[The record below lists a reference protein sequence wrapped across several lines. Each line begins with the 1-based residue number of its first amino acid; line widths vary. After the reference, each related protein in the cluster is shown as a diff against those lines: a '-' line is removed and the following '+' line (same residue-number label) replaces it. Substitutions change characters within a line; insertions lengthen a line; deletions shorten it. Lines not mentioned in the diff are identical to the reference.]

1 MTRIALWLAQHQL
14 KSKTPARRLK
24 ALQRLRTV
32 IADAVVA
39 LDDKITI
46 ALLDH
51 VLTDPEVEVRCEAAS
66 ILADLRDVRTV
77 PALIR
82 ALNDPNDA
90 VQETAIA
97 ALKRL
102 DDRAAITALVPKL
115 SNGTPTVQWR
125 AAQALKSLGWR
136 PQTTAEQIHY
146 HIAVGEIKHLSGFG
160 TDAVKPLAEMLRTAT
175 SDKKVAAAGVLG
187 EIGDP
192 VVFKPLQSLLRDA
205 EPSVRSAAIYALE
218 AAGCREAVPA
228 LVAALRDSARNVRL
242 VAAQVLGTL
251 GDAQTV
257 EPLIR
262 LVDDKDWEVRQAAVK
277 SLGKLGDTRAFPTV
291 AKRLDDTDQEV
302 REVAADALGRVGNES
317 IVEKLVMTMVDAHGG
332 VRQAAARALTKIF
345 PRWESSE
352 RVQKMLPEI
361 HNALRHRDASVQN
374 AAAGLLKRVSR
385 TDAGGAGLS
394 LNSATDQRPPS
405 LTAMLRQLLSDAD
418 ADVRTAAAETI
429 GRMQLAECVEL
440 LKAAL
445 ADAEPGVR
453 LAAQNA
459 LAKLTAGDFA
469 SGSRVTFL
477 SQTAQTAPAAPVVSS
492 AVEDVLI
499 CSSFGEVL
507 HERNCRHL
515 ADWLKVLEFVLPQAE
530 QLGVLMTLGEF
541 RRLEIHTSGARVVI
555 LTVPEGG
562 VMLRVKNDFPAV
574 PLPSGAMVGDAMKD
588 AATEWLRRTP
598 SVRGVLLRGLRFSDQ
613 TIVCD
618 VDSRDLTAA
627 ALEQAYRAVADTF
640 QWLLPRQIPSAQLV
654 WSYDRTALHCV
665 RRADKTVLGAMVSA
679 KPGEADL
686 PGLDRQLAE
695 FQSLVAA

>member
-24 ALQRLRTV
+24 ALQRMRTA

-51 VLTDPEVEVRCEAAS
+51 VLTDPEAEVRQEAAA
-66 ILADLRDVRTV
+66 ILSDLRDVRTV
-77 PALIR
+77 PALIH

-102 DDRAAITALVPKL
+102 DDRAAIAALVPKL
-115 SNGTPTVQWR
+115 SNGTPTIQWR

-136 PQTTAEQIHY
+136 PQTPAQQIHY
-146 HIAVGEIKHLSGFG
+146 HIATGEIKHLSGFG

-192 VVFKPLQSLLRDA
+192 IVFRPLQSLLRDG

-218 AAGCREAVPA
+218 QAGCREAVPA

-262 LVDDKDWEVRQAAVK
+262 LVDDKDWEVRHAAVQ

-352 RVQKMLPEI
+352 RVQKLLPEI
-361 HNALRHRDASVQN
+361 QNALRHRDSSVQN
-374 AAAGLLKRVSR
+374 AAAGLLKRVTR
-385 TDAGGAGLS
+385 TNSDA
-394 LNSATDQRPPS
+394 SALALTGTDQRPPP

-418 ADVRTAAAETI
+418 ADVRVAAAETI
-429 GRMQLAECVEL
+429 GRMQLAECAEL

-445 ADAEPGVR
+445 ADAEPGVK

-459 LAKLTAGDFA
+459 QAKLAAGDSA
-469 SGSRVTFL
+469 AGGKVTFL
-477 SQTAQTAPAAPVVSS
+477 SQSAPAAPAVSS

-507 HERNCRHL
+507 HERKCRHL

-530 QLGVLMTLGEF
+530 QLGALMTLGEF
-541 RRLEIHTSGARVVI
+541 RRLEIHTTGARVVI

-562 VMLRVKNDFPAV
+562 VMLRVKNDYPAV
-574 PLPSGAMVGDAMKD
+574 PSTGGVVVGDAMKE

-598 SVRGVLLRGLRFSDQ
+598 SVRGVLLRGLRFPDQ

-640 QWLLPRQIPSAQLV
+640 QWLLPRQIPSAQLM

-686 PGLDRQLAE
+686 PGLTRQLAE
-695 FQSLVAA
+695 FHTLASA

>member
-24 ALQRLRTV
+24 ALQRLRTA

-51 VLTDPEVEVRCEAAS
+51 VLTDPEVEVRCEAAA

-102 DDRAAITALVPKL
+102 DDRAAVAALVPKL
-115 SNGTPTVQWR
+115 ATGTPTIRWR
-125 AAQALKSLGWR
+125 AAQTLKSLGWR
-136 PQTTAEQIHY
+136 PQTVADQIHY
-146 HIAVGEIKHLSGFG
+146 HIATGEIRHLAGFG

-175 SDKKVAAAGVLG
+175 GDKKVAAAEVLG

-192 VVFKPLQSLLRDA
+192 AVFRPLQGLLRDP
-205 EPSVRSAAIYALE
+205 EPSVRSAAIYGLE

-251 GDAQTV
+251 GDLQTV

-262 LVDDKDWEVRQAAVK
+262 LVDDKDWEVRRAAVQ

-332 VRQAAARALTKIF
+332 VRQAAARALTKIY

-361 HNALRHRDASVQN
+361 QNALRHRDASVQN
-374 AAAGLLKRVSR
+374 AAAGLLKRVTR
-385 TDAGGAGLS
+385 TNGDAAALALTG
-394 LNSATDQRPPS
+394 TDQRPPP
-405 LTAMLRQLLSDAD
+405 LTAMLRQLFSDTD
-418 ADVRTAAAETI
+418 ADVRVAAAETV
-429 GRMQLAECVEL
+429 GRMLLAGCTEL

-445 ADAEPGVR
+445 ADADPGVK

-459 LAKLTAGDFA
+459 QAKLAVGDAAG
-469 SGSRVTFL
+469 GGKVTFL
-477 SQTAQTAPAAPVVSS
+477 SQTAPAAPAVSS

-530 QLGVLMTLGEF
+530 QLGALMTLGEF
-541 RRLEIHTSGARVVI
+541 RRLEIHTTGARVVI

-574 PLPSGAMVGDAMKD
+574 PLTSGVAVGDALKE
-588 AATEWLRRTP
+588 AATEWLRRAA
-598 SVRGVLLRGLRFSDQ
+598 SVRGVLLRGLRFPDQ

-640 QWLLPRQIPSAQLV
+640 QWLLPRQIPSARLV

-665 RRADKTVLGAMVSA
+665 RRADKTILGAMVST

-686 PGLDRQLAE
+686 PGLERQLAE
-695 FQSLVAA
+695 FVTLAPA

>member
-51 VLTDPEVEVRCEAAS
+51 VLTDPEVEVRQEATA
-66 ILADLRDVRTV
+66 ILADLRDVRTL
-77 PALIR
+77 PALIH

-102 DDRAAITALVPKL
+102 DDRTAIAALVPKL

-136 PQTTAEQIHY
+136 PQSPAEQIHY
-146 HIAVGEIKHLSGFG
+146 HIATGEIKHLSGFG
-160 TDAVKPLAEMLRTAT
+160 TDAVKPLAAFLRTAT

-192 VVFKPLQSLLRDA
+192 VVFKPLQSLLRDP
-205 EPSVRSAAIYALE
+205 EPQVRSAAIYALE
-218 AAGCREAVPA
+218 SAGCREAVPA
-228 LVAALRDSARNVRL
+228 LVTALRDSARNVRL

-262 LVDDKDWEVRQAAVK
+262 LVDDKDLEVRHAAVQ

-352 RVQKMLPEI
+352 RVQKLLPEI
-361 HNALRHRDASVQN
+361 QNALRHRDASVQN

-385 TDAGGAGLS
+385 TEAGGGLA
-394 LNSATDQRPPS
+394 LNSATDLRPPP

-418 ADVRTAAAETI
+418 ADVRAAAAETI
-429 GRMQLAECVEL
+429 GRMQLAECAEL

-445 ADAEPGVR
+445 MDAEASVK

-459 LAKLTAGDFA
+459 QAKLTAGDAA
-469 SGSRVTFL
+469 SSKVTFL
-477 SQTAQTAPAAPVVSS
+477 SQAAPAAPAVSS

-530 QLGVLMTLGEF
+530 QLGALMTLGEF
-541 RRLEIHTSGARVVI
+541 RRLEIHTTGARVVI

-562 VMLRVKNDFPAV
+562 VILRVKNDFPAV
-574 PLPSGAMVGDAMKD
+574 PLAGGAVVGDALKE

-598 SVRGVLLRGLRFSDQ
+598 SVRGVLLRGLRFPDQ

-640 QWLLPRQIPSAQLV
+640 QWLLPRQIPSAQIV
-654 WSYDRTALHCV
+654 WSYDRTVLHCV
-665 RRADKTVLGAMVSA
+665 RRADKTILGAMVSA
-679 KPGEADL
+679 RPGEADL
-686 PGLDRQLAE
+686 PSLERQLAE
-695 FQSLVAA
+695 FVALVPV

>member
-1 MTRIALWLAQHQL
+1 
-14 KSKTPARRLK
+14 
-24 ALQRLRTV
+24 
-32 IADAVVA
+32 
-39 LDDKITI
+39 
-46 ALLDH
+46 
-51 VLTDPEVEVRCEAAS
+51 
-66 ILADLRDVRTV
+66 
-77 PALIR
+77 
-82 ALNDPNDA
+82 
-90 VQETAIA
+90 
-97 ALKRL
+97 
-102 DDRAAITALVPKL
+102 
-115 SNGTPTVQWR
+115 
-125 AAQALKSLGWR
+125 
-136 PQTTAEQIHY
+136 
-146 HIAVGEIKHLSGFG
+146 
-160 TDAVKPLAEMLRTAT
+160 
-175 SDKKVAAAGVLG
+175 
-187 EIGDP
+187 
-192 VVFKPLQSLLRDA
+192 
-205 EPSVRSAAIYALE
+205 
-218 AAGCREAVPA
+218 
-228 LVAALRDSARNVRL
+228 
-242 VAAQVLGTL
+242 VLGTL

-262 LVDDKDWEVRQAAVK
+262 LVDDKDWEVRHAAVQ

-361 HNALRHRDASVQN
+361 QNAMRHRDASVQN

-394 LNSATDQRPPS
+394 LNSATDLRPPP

-418 ADVRTAAAETI
+418 ADVRVAAVETI
-429 GRMQLAECVEL
+429 GRMQLAECAEP

-445 ADAEPGVR
+445 ADAEPGVK

-459 LAKLTAGDFA
+459 QAKLAAGDSA
-469 SGSRVTFL
+469 AGGKLTFL
-477 SQTAQTAPAAPVVSS
+477 SQSAPAAPAVSS

-507 HERNCRHL
+507 HERKCRHL

-530 QLGVLMTLGEF
+530 QLGALMTLGEF
-541 RRLEIHTSGARVVI
+541 QRLEIHTSGARVVI

-574 PLPSGAMVGDAMKD
+574 PLTSGMVVGDAMKE
-588 AATEWLRRTP
+588 AATDWLRRTP
-598 SVRGVLLRGLRFSDQ
+598 SVRGVLLRGLRFPDQ

-679 KPGEADL
+679 KPGETDL
-686 PGLDRQLAE
+686 SGLDQQLAE
-695 FQSLVAA
+695 FQSLASV